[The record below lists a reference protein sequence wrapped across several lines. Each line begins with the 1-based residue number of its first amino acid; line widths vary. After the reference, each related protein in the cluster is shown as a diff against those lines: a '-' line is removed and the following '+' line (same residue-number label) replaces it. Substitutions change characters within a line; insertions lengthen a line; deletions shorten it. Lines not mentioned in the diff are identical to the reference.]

1 MLIRVPHSDNRN
13 TQPLTQVMVYLPSGE
28 QLSAKVSDSVYVYDF
43 QLPEGVGEDEV
54 DVYSIFLGRDQQPAY
69 GCGPVCL
76 KRATKVAKP
85 EPVKEPE
92 PANEPEPSVATDVA
106 DEPAIVATTTDE
118 PVAEPMSATDAES
131 VAAATPVADE
141 PVPTPAT
148 IEPEPVADTA
158 ADAELEPA
166 AVSEPRADA
175 AISTAA
181 TDAVDVAE

>member
-85 EPVKEPE
+85 EPVKETV
-92 PANEPEPSVATDVA
+92 NEPEPAAVSADVA
-106 DEPAIVATTTDE
+106 DKPAIVATATDE
-118 PVAEPMSATDAES
+118 PVAEPLSAADAEP
-131 VAAATPVADE
+131 VAAATPVAD
-141 PVPTPAT
+141 TDLPAPAAV
-148 IEPEPVADTA
+148 EPESAADTT
-158 ADAELEPA
+158 ADAGLEPA

-175 AISTAA
+175 ALSAA
-181 TDAVDVAE
+181 TTDAVDVAE

>member
-13 TQPLTQVMVYLPSGE
+13 SHPLTQVMVYLPSDE
-28 QLSAKVSDSVYVYDF
+28 QVSAKVSDSVYVYDF

-85 EPVKEPE
+85 EPVKETV
-92 PANEPEPSVATDVA
+92 NEPEPAAVAADIA
-106 DEPAIVATTTDE
+106 DEPAVVAPAADE
-118 PVAEPMSATDAES
+118 PVAESMPAADAES
-131 VAAATPVADE
+131 VAAATTVAD
-141 PVPTPAT
+141 TDLPAPAAV
-148 IEPEPVADTA
+148 EPEPTADTA
-158 ADAELEPA
+158 ADAELEPT